1 MTKRTWL
8 FTFIATL
15 LILGLA
21 ACGGDGGDG
30 GDGGGGGGIPTA
42 TNSAITPP
50 PTTPVAITTA
60 GGATSPTNQGIAA
73 NAFQASEGA
82 LSSAAAA
89 SPLLGAV
96 ADNGG
101 TQAKRDTL
109 GAIVRRHAEKLKDHK
124 SFVTGAAHPLTS
136 AVQVA
141 TQPCTGGGTITFAFD
156 DASLSATEVFVNCIE
171 GGTVVHGT
179 ISSSNVGVSQN
190 LGSFV
195 GSPYT
200 ITVSA
205 TFAIDLSVATTAPV
219 STFVTQSSFSFTTT
233 FTGNMQASGTG
244 VEPGVPNRVQISMN
258 GASLLTSNGTV
269 RELLSNFSLFV
280 DDNDMAG
287 TTTVAGGYTYASTVF
302 GGSVAVIISPALVS
316 QPQGALHPT
325 TGVLTITSSA
335 SPGKIVLT
343 VISSPVVGVRVDV
356 YANAAG
362 PVTDTADLTWAQL
375 EAL

>member
-8 FTFIATL
+8 FTFITTL

-124 SFVTGAAHPLTS
+124 SFVTGAVHPVTS

-233 FTGNMQASGTG
+233 FS
-244 VEPGVPNRVQISMN
+244 
-258 GASLLTSNGTV
+258 
-269 RELLSNFSLFV
+269 
-280 DDNDMAG
+280 
-287 TTTVAGGYTYASTVF
+287 
-302 GGSVAVIISPALVS
+302 
-316 QPQGALHPT
+316 
-325 TGVLTITSSA
+325 
-335 SPGKIVLT
+335 
-343 VISSPVVGVRVDV
+343 
-356 YANAAG
+356 
-362 PVTDTADLTWAQL
+362 
-375 EAL
+375 